1 MSKKEKKTSYPLM
14 IILNTVSIAL
24 PFAGAGFLLYT
35 YLQESLKQY
44 RTIAAIACV
53 IAIGQWLI
61 LRNFL
66 NHKLHEAV
74 QENEYDEFGMSKK
87 KKFENLTRQEREA
100 MDLQKVAQME
110 SLLSS
115 SVLKKITKKGSDNPD
130 KDLAGL
136 IGIHAVKEK
145 TSEMVARMQFEQA
158 SAKEKKK
165 KRKRG
170 NMSGSAMS
178 GRHMVFYGSAGVGK
192 TTVARIITGF
202 LYKYGYIKE
211 NKCIEIDGN
220 FLKAGEDSATKT
232 RLIIQKAYGGVLFID
247 EAYTIVDGSG
257 GYGKEVVATLI
268 KEMED
273 NRDRLIVILAGYK
286 NDMKR
291 LLDSNEGFKSRIK
304 EYLNFPDYSTPEM
317 KDIFSAMAHSEGYM
331 VSQEALDNFE
341 IRCDKERKLS
351 SFGNGRTARNI
362 LDESID
368 RHAVNY
374 GQNQLVRT
382 VTENGEPK
390 QITDRAENRFVL
402 CGCDVSTAVNR
413 NIL

>member
-1 MSKKEKKTSYPLM
+1 
-14 IILNTVSIAL
+14 
-24 PFAGAGFLLYT
+24 
-35 YLQESLKQY
+35 
-44 RTIAAIACV
+44 
-53 IAIGQWLI
+53 
-61 LRNFL
+61 
-66 NHKLHEAV
+66 
-74 QENEYDEFGMSKK
+74 
-87 KKFENLTRQEREA
+87 
-100 MDLQKVAQME
+100 
-110 SLLSS
+110 
-115 SVLKKITKKGSDNPD
+115 
-130 KDLAGL
+130 
-136 IGIHAVKEK
+136 
-145 TSEMVARMQFEQA
+145 
-158 SAKEKKK
+158 
-165 KRKRG
+165 
-170 NMSGSAMS
+170 
-178 GRHMVFYGSAGVGK
+178 
-192 TTVARIITGF
+192 
-202 LYKYGYIKE
+202 
-211 NKCIEIDGN
+211 
-220 FLKAGEDSATKT
+220 
-232 RLIIQKAYGGVLFID
+232 
-247 EAYTIVDGSG
+247 
-257 GYGKEVVATLI
+257 
-268 KEMED
+268 
-273 NRDRLIVILAGYK
+273 
-286 NDMKR
+286 MKR

>member
-145 TSEMVARMQFEQA
+145 TSEMVARMQFEQD

-390 QITDRAENRFVL
+390 QITDRAENRFVMQ
-402 CGCDVSTAVNR
+402 
-413 NIL
+413 